1 VARVIETRERQ
12 SLEEVLFATQN
23 DERILNLV
31 LSPLINSKNRLAG
44 IVLVGT
50 DLTDRRFMEHEVE
63 QSRQFGLLGE
73 IAAGIAHDVKNPL
86 MNIRG
91 SARIIERAPEAT
103 PAQKPLLNIII
114 HEVDRIDTVIEQMLS
129 FGNLSKTANYTRISI
144 NEVLSNCVQIVNRQ
158 KNNKVINVVCQF
170 GDNLPCIRADNS
182 AIQQVFLNILLNSVQ
197 AIQQDGSIFI
207 STCYLGESRSTEVII
222 RDNGVG
228 ISPQN
233 LKKIFSPYFTT
244 KASGTGLGLF
254 LVKRILEQIHATL
267 SIVSTVGKGTE
278 ITLLFP
284 DSEEVLCHVS

>member
-1 VARVIETRERQ
+1 
-12 SLEEVLFATQN
+12 
-23 DERILNLV
+23 
-31 LSPLINSKNRLAG
+31 
-44 IVLVGT
+44 
-50 DLTDRRFMEHEVE
+50 
-63 QSRQFGLLGE
+63 
-73 IAAGIAHDVKNPL
+73 
-86 MNIRG
+86 
-91 SARIIERAPEAT
+91 PEAT